1 MNTPS
6 EPQSF
11 GLRRDSLWDGFAN
24 VSYRDLEEAA
34 DGIVS
39 FREDIPDGVR
49 RRLDVVR
56 DLIRHSYFVYD
67 FMDVAAERT
76 LFTFEMALKK
86 RLSDL
91 GREPG
96 KKPLAKLID
105 WGAEEY
111 LFESGKEAAHAVR
124 NLRNYEAHPDRNDR
138 KGPAALHLTEQVVW
152 MIDEMYADR
161 EQRKDRFEK
170 REALQSKLG
179 QAVEEGAVLEGFYD
193 QEGEPLRLLIHD
205 AQVLLVNNRSKQTT
219 YHVAACP
226 VFDPTPSDAEGK
238 EVEIA
243 DPIHIEA
250 TEWQESDGA
259 VRLGAGLQ
267 KCTIHAIEKQENQR
281 RYTQKWEKKP
291 EEDRRTA
298 LSTLRFLIREMRNDL
313 RRQL

>member
-1 MNTPS
+1 MGTSS

-11 GLRRDSLWDGFAN
+11 GLRRDSLWDGFTN
-24 VSYRDLEEAA
+24 VSYREMEKAA
-34 DGIVS
+34 DRIVS
-39 FREDIPDGVR
+39 FREDVPDNVKK
-49 RRLDVVR
+49 RLDVVR
-56 DLIRHSYFVYD
+56 RLIRHSYFEYD

-76 LFTFEMALKK
+76 LFTFEMALKD
-86 RLSDL
+86 RLRDL

-96 KKPLAKLID
+96 RKPLVKLID

-111 LFESGKEAAHAVR
+111 LFEHGEEAAHAVR
-124 NLRNYEAHPDRNDR
+124 SLRNREAHPDRNDR

-161 EQRKDRFEK
+161 QQRQDRFEERK
-170 REALQSKLG
+170 VLQGKLTR
-179 QAVEEGAVLEGFYD
+179 AVEGGAVLERLHDKDGN
-193 QEGEPLRLLIHD
+193 PLRLLIHD
-205 AQVLLVNNRSKQTT
+205 AQVLLVDNRNKQTA

-250 TEWQESDGA
+250 TEWQESDGE

-281 RYTQKWEKKP
+281 RYTQKWKKKP

-298 LSTLRFLIREMRNDL
+298 LSTLRFLIGEMRKDL